1 MFGFL
6 KRKVREVKAP
16 VDGEIVAIE
25 SVDDEVFSKKLVGD
39 GVAII
44 PVSNIFTAP
53 IDGTITKIFS
63 TNHAYSIRSKKDLE
77 VMVHIGLDTVD
88 LNGAGFERLAK
99 EGDTVVCGDEIIRVD
114 LDALREHA
122 KDIIT
127 PIIISDVS
135 DVKSIEKNLN
145 IVKSGDVIMEVN

>member
-16 VDGEIVAIE
+16 VDGRIVALE
-25 SVDDEVFSKKLVGD
+25 SVNDEVFSKKLVGD

-53 IDGTITKIFS
+53 IDGIITKIFS
-63 TNHAYSIRSKKDLE
+63 TNHAYSIRSSKDLE

-99 EGDTVVCGDEIIRVD
+99 EGDTVVCGDAIIRVD

-122 KDIIT
+122 KDIVT
-127 PIIISDVS
+127 PIIISDES
-135 DVKSIEKNLN
+135 DVKSIEKKLN
-145 IVKSGDVIMEVN
+145 IVKSGDIIMEVS

>member
-16 VDGEIVAIE
+16 VDGKIVALE
-25 SVDDEVFSKKLVGD
+25 SVNDEVFSKKLVGD

-53 IDGTITKIFS
+53 IDGIVTKIFS
-63 TNHAYSIRSKKDLE
+63 TNHAYSIKSTKDLE

-88 LNGAGFERLAK
+88 LNGAGFERLVK
-99 EGDTVVCGDEIIRVD
+99 EGDTVVSGDAIIRVD
-114 LDALREHA
+114 LDALREHE

-127 PIIISDVS
+127 PIIISDES
-135 DVKSIEKNLN
+135 DVKSIEKKLN
-145 IVKSGDVIMEVN
+145 IVKSGDIIMEVS

>member
-1 MFGFL
+1 VFGFL

-16 VDGEIVAIE
+16 ADGEIVAIE
-25 SVDDEVFSKKLVGD
+25 SVNDEVFSKKLVGD

-44 PVSNIFTAP
+44 PVTNIFTAP
-53 IDGTITKIFS
+53 IDGTISKIFS
-63 TNHAYSIRSKKDLE
+63 TNHAYSIKSEKDLE

-99 EGDTVVCGDEIIRVD
+99 EGDKVKAGDEIIRVD

-127 PIIISDVS
+127 PIIISDES
-135 DVKSIEKNLN
+135 DVKEIDKNLN
-145 IVKSGDVIMEVN
+145 IVKSGDVIMEVS

>member
-6 KRKVREVKAP
+6 KRKLREVKAP

-25 SVDDEVFSKKLVGD
+25 SVNDEVFSKKLVGD

-44 PVSNIFTAP
+44 PVTNIFTAP
-53 IDGTITKIFS
+53 IDGTISKIFS
-63 TNHAYSIRSKKDLE
+63 TNHAYSIKSEKDLE

-99 EGDTVVCGDEIIRVD
+99 EGDKVKAGDEIIRVD

-127 PIIISDVS
+127 PIIISDES
-135 DVKSIEKNLN
+135 DVKEIDKNLN
-145 IVKSGDVIMEVN
+145 IVKSGDVIMEVS